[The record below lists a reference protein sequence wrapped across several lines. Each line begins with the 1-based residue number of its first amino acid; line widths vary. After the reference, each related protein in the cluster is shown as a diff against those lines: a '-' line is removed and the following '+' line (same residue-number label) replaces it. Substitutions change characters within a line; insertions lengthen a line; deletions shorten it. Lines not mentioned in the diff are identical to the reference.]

1 MRIGKGVCDEAVR
14 GHVCGQQG
22 RDVDEVKGF
31 EENFIHSLAER
42 IHHGMDVKKFTKV
55 RVMLRRERGFGFI
68 CDGVIKIV
76 RDAIFGRCR
85 GRSAVLEPA
94 LDEFFTRPDVD
105 VWSRERGRIEA
116 IFFEDLLYVEG
127 RTMKA
132 RGLRILAFGRTPRRF
147 RIASWLD
154 RGRGGGMDDFFCAR
168 GFGGCEIE
176 IGRGEIDDCICM
188 RGLDGIV

>member
-1 MRIGKGVCDEAVR
+1 MDIKGKIKE
-14 GHVCGQQG
+14 
-22 RDVDEVKGF
+22 KGF
-31 EENFIHSLAER
+31 SMVSVAKEMGITRETLYANISGNTTYKTMRKVADVIGCDISEFFEDEEGKKGDFASYIRYKGIHYTA
-42 IHHGMDVKKFTKV
+42 DT
-55 RVMLRRERGFGFI
+55 
-68 CDGVIKIV
+68 
-76 RDAIFGRCR
+76 
-85 GRSAVLEPA
+85 